1 MIMNECIARVQPY
14 DKAKYDR
21 IISACALGPDLAIL
35 PSGDSSEI
43 GRRETCFLFCANP
56 FDAK

>member
-1 MIMNECIARVQPY
+1 MNVSHAMQPY

-43 GRRETCFLFCANP
+43 GRRKHVFSLLRKP
-56 FDAK
+56 I

>member
-1 MIMNECIARVQPY
+1 MNVSHAMQPY

>member
-1 MIMNECIARVQPY
+1 MYLTQPY

-35 PSGDSSEI
+35 PSGDASEI
-43 GRRETCFLFCANP
+43 GEAGDNLSVGKHLFWA
-56 FDAK
+56 AILY